1 MITMVDRQQIIHMY
15 RTLGYSKRAIGRAL
29 EINRKT
35 VAKVISEY
43 EASLSSADPES
54 SLETLLT

>member
-29 EINRKT
+29 DINRKT
-35 VAKVISEY
+35 VAKVIMEY
-43 EASLSSADPES
+43 E
-54 SLETLLT
+54 LLLFQQIPKVLWIFY